1 MPVWEVVLRLT
12 VATALG
18 AVLGSEREARLRPAG
33 TRDLALVALGAA
45 LFTIAGIIGFGGG
58 TTSDPARIAAQ
69 VVTGIGFIGAGA
81 ILRTGLS
88 VRGITTA
95 ATLWVAAA
103 LGLAVGCGLYVEAVT
118 AAALTLVVLIVLQL
132 VGRRLQRPHRRLV
145 RVEYERGAG
154 TLGPV
159 VRDLEAISVYPVRIH
174 IKDENAIRVATLEVT
189 TRDQEGLDRILVG
202 ILQRPEVREAG
213 LEGDEGT

>member
-103 LGLAVGCGLYVEAVT
+103 VGLAVGCGLYVEAVT

>member
-1 MPVWEVVLRLT
+1 VPVWEVVLRLT

-58 TTSDPARIAAQ
+58 ATSDQARIAAQ

-103 LGLAVGCGLYVEAVT
+103 LGLAVGCGLYLEAVT
-118 AAALTLVVLIVLQL
+118 AAGLTLVVLIVLQL

>member
-95 ATLWVAAA
+95 ATLGVAAA

>member
-81 ILRTGLS
+81 ILRTGLR

-95 ATLWVAAA
+95 ATLWVPAA